1 MKSRLIVYAA
11 LVGLLTVLVIAWM
24 MRGDSG
30 TEPHGRTPAPVAN
43 TAETSE
49 RDSSSPQ
56 DMGEPDSSSAVAD
69 AQSSKPSA
77 LAITRQ
83 EAWERE
89 RGYMSAE
96 RTHLRS
102 LDEGQL
108 QELIAQGN
116 TAAITTLAGR
126 YLTIDPRK
134 MMELYEQAAVL
145 GSTSALVS
153 ASSVWA
159 SPWISQNV
167 STMRVSDNPPV
178 NMLAMLLAAQLRGDN
193 VLVPRRLQQLKTDY
207 SFTEAE
213 IAEACA
219 GAVRLYRQ
227 LEARRL
233 ALGQNYF
240 DNTPSPLGQ
249 EYEEGNH
256 IGATCGEPV
265 DMRAGRKTVPVID
278 GPTQTESRIG
288 PEGPPTRYRVS
299 WSSAAALCSRWRS
312 RSTSLPTYWGE
323 RVFLP
328 IRI

>member
-1 MKSRLIVYAA
+1 M
-11 LVGLLTVLVIAWM
+11 
-24 MRGDSG
+24 
-30 TEPHGRTPAPVAN
+30 PP
-43 TAETSE
+43 
-49 RDSSSPQ
+49 
-56 DMGEPDSSSAVAD
+56 SSATAD
-69 AQSSKPSA
+69 AQSGKPST

-96 RTHLRS
+96 RMHLRS

-126 YLTIDPRK
+126 HLTIDPRE

-167 STMRVSDNPPV
+167 STMRVSENPPV

-193 VLVPRRLQQLKTDY
+193 VLVPRRLQQLRIDY
-207 SFTEAE
+207 GFNESE
-213 IAEACA
+213 IAEACE
-219 GAVRLYRQ
+219 GAVRLYQQ

-256 IGATCGEPV
+256 TSATCGGSGA
-265 DMRAGRKTVPVID
+265 MAAGRKTGSAAD
-278 GPTQTESRIG
+278 GP
-288 PEGPPTRYRVS
+288 
-299 WSSAAALCSRWRS
+299 
-312 RSTSLPTYWGE
+312 
-323 RVFLP
+323 
-328 IRI
+328 

>member
-1 MKSRLIVYAA
+1 MSKNRPIAYTTLA
-11 LVGLLTVLVIAWM
+11 GVLVVSAIAWL
-24 MRGDSG
+24 MRGDSDP
-30 TEPHGRTPAPVAN
+30 EPADSTPPVVAN
-43 TAETSE
+43 TVASSE
-49 RDSSSPQ
+49 RESSSPS

-69 AQSSKPSA
+69 AKSGKPSA
-77 LAITRQ
+77 IDITRQ

-96 RTHLRS
+96 RMHLRS

-116 TAAITTLAGR
+116 TEAITTLAGR

-167 STMRVSDNPPV
+167 STMRVSENPPV

-193 VLVPRRLQQLKTDY
+193 VLVPQRLRQLKTDY
-207 SFTEAE
+207 SFTESE
-213 IAEACA
+213 IAEACE

-256 IGATCGEPV
+256 TSATCDGSGAMP
-265 DMRAGRKTVPVID
+265 AGRETGSAAD
-278 GPTQTESRIG
+278 GP
-288 PEGPPTRYRVS
+288 
-299 WSSAAALCSRWRS
+299 
-312 RSTSLPTYWGE
+312 
-323 RVFLP
+323 
-328 IRI
+328 